1 MAKKFKLV
9 QRDQKEIHELYIKL
23 MTFLIENPEYQY
35 VEDTTGLHIAIP
47 ALKMVE
53 DSGFVT
59 PPKQQFI
66 K

>member
-1 MAKKFKLV
+1 MKLV
-9 QRDQKEIHELYIKL
+9 QRDPKEIQELYIKL

-47 ALKMVE
+47 AIKIVE
-53 DSGFVT
+53 DSGIVV
-59 PPKQQFI
+59 PKNDLI

>member
-1 MAKKFKLV
+1 MKLV
-9 QRDQKEIHELYIKL
+9 QRSPQEIQELYLKL

-47 ALKMVE
+47 AVKIVE
-53 DSGFVT
+53 DSGIVT
-59 PPKQQFI
+59 PPKATFI